1 MKPVDKA
8 RWARVSPLL
17 DEILELDGSARAQ
30 RLQALREQDAP
41 LADDLDAVLG
51 QLNAPD
57 RNAFLERPALW
68 REATLAGQTF
78 GAYTVERELG
88 QGGMGSVWLARRTDG
103 RFEGFVAIKFLHA
116 GLLGRGGAERFER
129 EGNILARLAHP
140 NIARLLD
147 AGVAQGGAQPY
158 LVLEYIDGVPI
169 DRYCEDNALDT
180 AARVRLFLDVLAAVA
195 HAHNRL
201 ILHRDLKPS
210 NILVTAVG
218 EVKLL
223 DFGIAKLLHDATVP
237 AAATEIT
244 QVAGRAFT
252 LQYAAPEQLQDGDV
266 TTATD
271 VYALGVLLYVLLGG
285 VHPTAAFTTA
295 PLDQM
300 RAVIEAEPKRL
311 SDAVQLD
318 STAGSATAKLKL
330 ARALRGDLDN
340 IVAMALKKAPS
351 ARYAN
356 AALLADDLRRYLND
370 EPVAARP
377 DAAAYRLGKFMRR
390 HRLGVAAG
398 SVVVLALTVGISVAL
413 WEANEA
419 RQQRVQAEGL
429 IEFMLGDLRKRL
441 QPVGRLDVL
450 DAVGVQALA
459 YYAAQNA
466 GRLDADSLGRR
477 ARALH
482 LIGEMAELRG
492 SLDDALRVFQRAAD
506 STAELMARY
515 PQDGQR
521 VFDHAQ
527 SVYWVGYI
535 ARQRGQ
541 IPAAEASFR
550 QYQALAQQLTRLDPN
565 NLDWRIET
573 AHAGV
578 NLGVIYLE
586 GSRPV
591 PALDAFVDAR
601 DAWTGIAKVRPELG
615 LELAKTWG
623 WIAKAREAQGEFDA
637 AADAQRVKVD
647 VLGRLPGA
655 GKNRDV
661 QRLLANA
668 AYELGRLKLVLGRPA
683 PAGQNAFDACAQY
696 EALVVADP
704 ANTDW
709 LAQMN
714 FARLSLAEIHLALG
728 ERAAARADLDR
739 ATTDMARLLS
749 TDATRSKWNIAL
761 AGSLLLHRLALGE
774 PPARSQPELEAF
786 LVTVENAASRGKALD
801 AEQAR
806 IASAVE
812 LALGDLQARAE
823 QVGSAATH
831 WQAVATRLQASS
843 AAGEWPAMTLF
854 AHARLRLGATDEARA
869 LAARIEAS
877 PYRHP
882 AYFDLRQQLA
892 AAAKAAPVNR

>member
-1 MKPVDKA
+1 
-8 RWARVSPLL
+8 
-17 DEILELDGSARAQ
+17 
-30 RLQALREQDAP
+30 
-41 LADDLDAVLG
+41 
-51 QLNAPD
+51 
-57 RNAFLERPALW
+57 
-68 REATLAGQTF
+68 
-78 GAYTVERELG
+78 
-88 QGGMGSVWLARRTDG
+88 
-103 RFEGFVAIKFLHA
+103 
-116 GLLGRGGAERFER
+116 
-129 EGNILARLAHP
+129 
-140 NIARLLD
+140 
-147 AGVAQGGAQPY
+147 
-158 LVLEYIDGVPI
+158 
-169 DRYCEDNALDT
+169 
-180 AARVRLFLDVLAAVA
+180 
-195 HAHNRL
+195 
-201 ILHRDLKPS
+201 
-210 NILVTAVG
+210 
-218 EVKLL
+218 
-223 DFGIAKLLHDATVP
+223 
-237 AAATEIT
+237 
-244 QVAGRAFT
+244 
-252 LQYAAPEQLQDGDV
+252 
-266 TTATD
+266 
-271 VYALGVLLYVLLGG
+271 
-285 VHPTAAFTTA
+285 
-295 PLDQM
+295 
-300 RAVIEAEPKRL
+300 
-311 SDAVQLD
+311 
-318 STAGSATAKLKL
+318 
-330 ARALRGDLDN
+330 
-340 IVAMALKKAPS
+340 
-351 ARYAN
+351 
-356 AALLADDLRRYLND
+356 
-370 EPVAARP
+370 
-377 DAAAYRLGKFMRR
+377 
-390 HRLGVAAG
+390 
-398 SVVVLALTVGISVAL
+398 
-413 WEANEA
+413 
-419 RQQRVQAEGL
+419 
-429 IEFMLGDLRKRL
+429 
-441 QPVGRLDVL
+441 
-450 DAVGVQALA
+450 
-459 YYAAQNA
+459 
-466 GRLDADSLGRR
+466 
-477 ARALH
+477 
-482 LIGEMAELRG
+482 AELRG

-812 LALGDLQARAE
+812 LALGDLQARAA

-882 AYFDLRQQLA
+882 AYVDLRQQLA